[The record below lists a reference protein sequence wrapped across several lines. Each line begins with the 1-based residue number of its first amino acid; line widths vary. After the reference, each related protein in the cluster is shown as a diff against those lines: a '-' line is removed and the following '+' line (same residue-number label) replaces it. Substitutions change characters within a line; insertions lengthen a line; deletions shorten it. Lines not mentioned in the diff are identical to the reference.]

1 MKMKIEKKIKEI
13 VGRVLGKN
21 GFTLHNI
28 FLFGSRARGDFDEE
42 SDYDILVIL
51 NEEISI
57 EDKRKLMVKI
67 SGELHKKMR
76 YTSFDIIIKSL
87 KSFEE
92 EKNVVN
98 TVSNEAFLEGI
109 RI

>member
-1 MKMKIEKKIKEI
+1 
-13 VGRVLGKN
+13 
-21 GFTLHNI
+21 
-28 FLFGSRARGDFDEE
+28 
-42 SDYDILVIL
+42 
-51 NEEISI
+51 
-57 EDKRKLMVKI
+57 
-67 SGELHKKMR
+67 MR